1 MVQSAKRNYLI
12 AGATL
17 MLLAV
22 VAGAFGSHAL
32 KARLEPGIMDAY
44 SIAVRY
50 QVYHALAFLVLSILP
65 QARKWVFVLML
76 SGTICFSGS
85 IYLLSL
91 DVLMGADFSFLGL
104 VTPLGGTLLIFAWAL
119 LILNIV
125 REKSGN

>member
-1 MVQSAKRNYLI
+1 
-12 AGATL
+12 

-91 DVLMGADFSFLGL
+91 DVLMGVDFSFLGL